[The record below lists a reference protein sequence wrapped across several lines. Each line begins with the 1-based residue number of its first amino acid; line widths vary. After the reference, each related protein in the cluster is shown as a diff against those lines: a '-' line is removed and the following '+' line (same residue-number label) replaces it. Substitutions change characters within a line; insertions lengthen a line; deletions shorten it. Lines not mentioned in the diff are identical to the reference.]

1 MPTVLREDG
10 FEFMLYTHDHEPEH
24 VHVHKAGKEVVINLS
39 DENTPVSIREVIRM
53 SKKDT
58 RKAVSIAQKYQ
69 AYLLE
74 KWREIHG

>member
-10 FEFMLYTHDHEPEH
+10 FEFMIYTNDHEPEH
-24 VHVHKAGKEVVINLS
+24 VHAHKAGKEVIIDIVS
-39 DENTPVSIREVIRM
+39 ENTPVSIREIIRM

-58 RKAVSIAQKYQ
+58 RKAVTIAQKHQ
-69 AYLLE
+69 IYLLE

>member
-10 FEFMLYTHDHEPEH
+10 FEFMLYTHDHD

-39 DENTPVSIREVIRM
+39 NENTPVSIREVVRM
-53 SKKDT
+53 SKKGT